1 MIGQTSSMI
10 CQRLDTFYPIRQPA
24 LEIYHIFFRGPLFK
38 VWAAPFYSQNIPLT
52 QAHCDQKLKSEP
64 LPFTVQMYIPNYI
77 IIIIYLNVVGMV
89 GPVVVIG
96 LGVVGMAIMVG
107 KLGIGNSLLQ

>member
-1 MIGQTSSMI
+1 M
-10 CQRLDTFYPIRQPA
+10 
-24 LEIYHIFFRGPLFK
+24 
-38 VWAAPFYSQNIPLT
+38 
-52 QAHCDQKLKSEP
+52 KSEP

>member
-1 MIGQTSSMI
+1 MLQ
-10 CQRLDTFYPIRQPA
+10 
-24 LEIYHIFFRGPLFK
+24 IYLYQY
-38 VWAAPFYSQNIPLT
+38 WTAAKT
-52 QAHCDQKLKSEP
+52 QKKGRSAP
-64 LPFTVQMYIPNYI
+64 LPCTVYMCIANYI

-96 LGVVGMAIMVG
+96 LGVVGIAIMVG

>member
-1 MIGQTSSMI
+1 
-10 CQRLDTFYPIRQPA
+10 
-24 LEIYHIFFRGPLFK
+24 
-38 VWAAPFYSQNIPLT
+38 
-52 QAHCDQKLKSEP
+52 
-64 LPFTVQMYIPNYI
+64 MYIPNY
-77 IIIIYLNVVGMV
+77 IIIYLNVVGMV